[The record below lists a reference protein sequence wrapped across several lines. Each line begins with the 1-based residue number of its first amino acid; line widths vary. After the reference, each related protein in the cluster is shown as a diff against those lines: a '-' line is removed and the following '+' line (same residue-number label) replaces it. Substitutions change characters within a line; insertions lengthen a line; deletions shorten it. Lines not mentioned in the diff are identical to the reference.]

1 MTAYAGGIAV
11 RSGYYW
17 NPGKWEVVPVARDG
31 ETLPGARA
39 ERYLRIPLLLVLLA
53 LPAMGGL
60 FVVFLPLIG
69 FLLTFRAALRPI
81 AGLFRRSA
89 EGLAAT
95 MGAGWQPGEA
105 HFTGKRAEGENK
117 EEQRPPARK
126 DERLDELERDIAEKR
141 QLR

>member
-39 ERYLRIPLLLVLLA
+39 EHYLRIPLPLVFLV

-69 FLLTFRAALRPI
+69 FLLAFRAALRPI
-81 AGLFRRSA
+81 TGLFRHSA
-89 EGLAAT
+89 KGLAAT
-95 MGAGWQPGEA
+95 MSAGWRPGEA
-105 HFTGKRAEGENK
+105 HFTGKRAEVETK
-117 EEQRPPARK
+117 EEKGPLARR
-126 DERLDELERDIAEKR
+126 DERLEELEREIAEKR
-141 QLR
+141 RR